1 MPWGPGVV
9 IKHPMIPA
17 IYHPAT
23 SQSSQ
28 NCSRLNS
35 WFLKTNFTWP
45 YLQDFYKRGPAHNN
59 VMCNQSWILFVWYA
73 LIWFQS
79 LVELFLAISF
89 STSLSRANICKQN
102 DVQLPASYVWFT
114 SPFHPTS
121 SPNFFSAN
129 LRDTESILLAIGVAN
144 QSTWVGRTSK
154 INPVR

>member
-1 MPWGPGVV
+1 MRSRC

-17 IYHPAT
+17 IYHPT
-23 SQSSQ
+23 
-28 NCSRLNS
+28 NS
-35 WFLKTNFTWP
+35 PPKTAADWTLDFWKP
-45 YLQDFYKRGPAHNN
+45 ISPGHVLQDFYKRGPSHNN

-89 STSLSRANICKQN
+89 STSFSRANICKQN
-102 DVQLPASYVWFT
+102 HVQLPASYVWFT

-129 LRDTESILLAIGVAN
+129 LRDTRKYPIGVAN
-144 QSTWVGRTSK
+144 QSTWVGRIPYTSK